1 MPDIRWGAFDL
12 NLLVVFD
19 AVMRDHSVTRAATR
33 LGLSQP
39 ATSHALARL
48 RHTMRDEL
56 FIRSPEGMTPT
67 ARAEQLA
74 GPVRNAL
81 NELQFALEPEAF
93 APATARH
100 RFVLMLN
107 NYAAVVLAPPLAA
120 AVAAAAPFVELDLR
134 PSGTLDIAAELDRGE
149 VDLALGRTD
158 IPGERFASVPIVQD
172 TFVLV
177 TRAGHRATRQPLSA
191 TAFAGLSHLEI
202 SSAREDTGFI
212 DHFLADHGL
221 ERRIMLRAPYISA
234 AKLLAQS
241 EMVATLSR
249 RIAQALIEDHPLQA
263 RETPCPSPTIV
274 TRMTW
279 HRRRDNQPAH
289 RWLRDLVTSVSK
301 SLERT
306 SRARG
311 EPRQSPAAQLRRTN
325 RS

>member
-1 MPDIRWGAFDL
+1 MSQVPWGAFDL
-12 NLLVVFD
+12 NLLAVFD
-19 AVMRDHSVTRAATR
+19 AVMRDRSVTRAAGR

-48 RHTMRDEL
+48 RHMMRDEL
-56 FIRSPEGMTPT
+56 FIRSPDGMTPT
-67 ARAEQLA
+67 PRAEQLA

-81 NELQFALEPEAF
+81 NELALALEPETF

-100 RFVLMLN
+100 RFVLALN

-120 AVAAAAPFVELDLR
+120 AVAAAAPSIELDLR
-134 PSGTLDIAAELDRGE
+134 PSGTLDIVVALDRGE
-149 VDLALGRTD
+149 VDLALGRADT
-158 IPGERFASVPIVQD
+158 PGERFASVPILED

-177 TRAGHRATRQPLSA
+177 MRAGHKAMKRPLSA
-191 TAFAGLSHLEI
+191 PALASLSHLEI

-212 DHFLADHGL
+212 DRFLADNGL
-221 ERRIMLRAPYISA
+221 ARRVMLRAPYISV

-241 EMVATLSR
+241 DMVATLSR
-249 RIAQALIEDHPLQA
+249 RIALTLIEDHPLQA
-263 RETPCPSPTIV
+263 REAPCPSPTIV

-289 RWLRDLVTSVSK
+289 RWLRDLVISVSK

-306 SRARG
+306 GRARR
-311 EPRQSPAAQLRRTN
+311 PVPALQR
-325 RS
+325 

>member
-1 MPDIRWGAFDL
+1 MSQVPWGAFDL
-12 NLLVVFD
+12 NLLAVFD
-19 AVMRDHSVTRAATR
+19 AVMRDRSVTRAARR

-48 RHTMRDEL
+48 RHMMRDEL
-56 FIRSPEGMTPT
+56 FIRSPDGMTPT
-67 ARAEQLA
+67 PRAEQLA

-81 NELQFALEPEAF
+81 NELQSAFEPETF

-100 RFVLMLN
+100 HFALALN

-120 AVAAAAPFVELDLR
+120 AAAAAAPLVELDLR

-149 VDLALGRTD
+149 VDLVIGRAD
-158 IPGERFASVPIVQD
+158 SPGERFASVPILQD
-172 TFVLV
+172 GFVLV
-177 TRAGHRATRQPLSA
+177 MRTGHKATGRQLSA
-191 TAFAGLSHLEI
+191 PALARLAHLEI

-212 DHFLADHGL
+212 DRFLAGNGL
-221 ERRIMLRAPYISA
+221 ARRVMLRAPYISA

-241 EMVATLSR
+241 DMVATLSR
-249 RIAQALIEDHPLQA
+249 RIAQTLIEDHPLQA

-289 RWLRDLVTSVSK
+289 SWLRDLVISVSE
-301 SLERT
+301 SLDRT
-306 SRARG
+306 GRVRGQSRH
-311 EPRQSPAAQLRRTN
+311 SHV
-325 RS
+325 

>member
-1 MPDIRWGAFDL
+1 MSQVPWGAFDL
-12 NLLVVFD
+12 NLLAVFD
-19 AVMRDHSVTRAATR
+19 AVMRDRSVTRAARR

-48 RHTMRDEL
+48 RHMMRDEL
-56 FIRSPEGMTPT
+56 FIRSPDGMTPT
-67 ARAEQLA
+67 PRAEQLA

-81 NELQFALEPEAF
+81 NELQLAFEPETF

-100 RFVLMLN
+100 RFALALN

-120 AVAAAAPFVELDLR
+120 AAAAAAPLVELDLR

-149 VDLALGRTD
+149 VDLVIGRAD
-158 IPGERFASVPIVQD
+158 SPGERFASVPILQD
-172 TFVLV
+172 GFVLV
-177 TRAGHRATRQPLSA
+177 MRTGHKATGRQLSA
-191 TAFAGLSHLEI
+191 PALARLAHLEI

-212 DHFLADHGL
+212 DRFLAGNGL
-221 ERRIMLRAPYISA
+221 ARRVMLRAPYISA

-241 EMVATLSR
+241 DMVATLSR
-249 RIAQALIEDHPLQA
+249 RIAQTLIEDHPLQA

-279 HRRRDNQPAH
+279 HRWRDNQPAH
-289 RWLRDLVTSVSK
+289 SWLRDLVISVSE

-306 SRARG
+306 GRVRGQARH
-311 EPRQSPAAQLRRTN
+311 SHV
-325 RS
+325 